1 MNIEYIRNKE
11 AESHLKMY
19 SENELFSG
27 DGWLGKPVKTVVD
40 LLPIFAY
47 KKEITALDLGC
58 GVGRN
63 CIPIAQ
69 FFSDKH
75 CTIDC
80 VDILEYAIEKLV
92 DNAKKYAVEKT

>member
-1 MNIEYIRNKE
+1 MDEIIESIRKRE
-11 AESHLKMY
+11 AKSHLKMY
-19 SENELFSG
+19 SENDLFSG
-27 DGWLGKPVKTVVD
+27 DGWLGKPVKTVMD
-40 LLPIFAY
+40 LLPTFAD
-47 KKEITALDLGC
+47 KEDITALDLGC

-80 VDILEYAIEKLV
+80 VDILEYAIE
-92 DNAKKYAVEKT
+92 NT